1 MPCFYSLTLES
12 QGSILSAIHGSYSAP
27 KAHEIVVNR
36 GRYLELLRFDV
47 TLGQTYSI
55 CSIDTFSLIRNI
67 SNLRVLGS
75 GRDLVVVTSD
85 SGNIVILS
93 FNSETNLFERLHSE
107 PYGKSGCRRIIPG
120 HYLAVDP
127 MGRSIMIA
135 AIERQK
141 LVYTLTRKSKGAETL
156 DISSPMEA
164 HKSHMICFSLAALD
178 VGYENPLFA
187 TIEQSYS
194 NDKNIAYDNDKTGI
208 ESKKQLIY
216 WEVDLGLN
224 YILRKSSQEISNS
237 SHLLLSVPGGSDGPG
252 GVLVCDGIGI
262 TYCKIGCSNIFCPF
276 PIRFGE
282 VPESGIIIVASAL
295 HKLKGFFFILLQTEL
310 GDIYRVH
317 FSHDEGVVREI
328 KIFYYDTIP
337 VCNSLLVLRSGYLFA
352 AHEFG
357 NHSNYQFI
365 SLGDDDTDPFT
376 SSLDDSDKCVFFRL
390 RNCNCI
396 KKIEELPSLSPI
408 TDLKVLDINNDGCPQ
423 IVTSCGRGP
432 RSTLRICS
440 YGKNVEEVTS
450 NPLPGRPRFIWTLK
464 KGIDPSST
472 DSLNETYHNYI
483 IISFI
488 DRSLVLSIEE
498 HVEETTD
505 TLFVLGEA
513 TVHAASMVF
522 YNSFIQVLESHV
534 RYINNDIVFD
544 WKTPDNRRIIAGDS
558 NGRQVALGLEGGL
571 IVILELGV
579 SVTSGRASSSLPM
592 CGNGL
597 VEVCR
602 REITSE
608 IICIGLQQ
616 LCFSDQLRSNFVVV
630 GTSAENTVRLYLISH
645 SEKRLKQTSVQALP
659 TTNSIPESVV
669 LFHSQKNDKLYLL
682 IGLTTGVILSCIINQ
697 STGTIGSYRSK
708 YLGTRGVHISRFIK
722 EDSEG
727 TRSSDNVVGKMGV
740 ICLTNKPWLVD
751 FQANRLNYLPF
762 QYKAVDSIA
771 PLNTQQVSSGYV
783 AVSGSTLVIFQL
795 VHNYGES
802 FSQNIIKL
810 NYTPR
815 KILVLPPPQLF
826 TGLETLMASGTL
838 DIPKN
843 QMIAV
848 IETDHNA
855 FDFKTKKEI
864 LFELN
869 KLYKADSE
877 NVEMV
882 QEKMH
887 DDEENEDNVNMEI
900 EQKDDKNKG
909 MSEYNN
915 EFFIRVP
922 GENGSLIPESEVSGF
937 VAGDGKWGGCVRV
950 VNLRATE
957 NQQIIHLD
965 INEGCISSCVCKFDE
980 MDLPCLVLGTV
991 YGMNL
996 RLGTDDNDSDSQFG
1010 AAIKVYRYDSNYNF
1024 ELLHSTPVENAVTAM
1039 TGWRGRLLVGIGKN
1053 LRVYSLGKKK
1063 LLRKSEYRD
1072 IPESL
1077 SWIKVANDRIYAGDI
1092 TSGVLVFKYNQLS
1105 NQFSIIAKEPFSRWI
1120 TSACEVLDYHT
1131 VITSDKFDNITVSRV
1146 PLEASDEN
1154 SFTSSLIDSTSTT
1167 SSVKSYQTNY
1177 VAQFHTGD
1185 IATCFQKTQLSAL
1198 SVETIIY
1205 GTVLGSIG
1213 SLTPITN
1220 NDDIDLLLKL
1230 ETLIR
1235 REKSTLLSRDQLMF
1249 RSYYSP
1255 VHNVI
1260 DGDFCQTF
1268 SALSQESQN
1277 KISSKLDMTVEEVYK
1292 KLDDMRARIF
1302 W

>member
-27 KAHEIVVNR
+27 KAHEIVANR

-55 CSIDTFSLIRNI
+55 CSTDTFSLIRGI

-85 SGNIVILS
+85 SGNIVILC
-93 FNSETNLFERLHSE
+93 FNNEKNLFERLHSE

-135 AIERQK
+135 AVERQK
-141 LVYTLTRKSKGAETL
+141 LIYTLTRKSKDAETL

-164 HKSHMICFSLAALD
+164 HKSHMICFSITALD

-194 NDKNIAYDNDKTGI
+194 DDKGEVET
-208 ESKKQLIY
+208 KKQLIY

-224 YILRKSSQEISNS
+224 YVLRKASQEISS
-237 SHLLLSVPGGSDGPG
+237 TSHLLLSVPGSSDGPG
-252 GVLVCDGIGI
+252 GVLICDNIGI
-262 TYCKIGCSNIFCPF
+262 TYCKLGCSNIFCPF

-282 VPESGIIIVASAL
+282 VNESGIMIVASAL

-317 FSHDEGVVREI
+317 FSHDEGIVREI

-337 VCNSLLVLRSGYLFA
+337 VSNSLLVLRAGYLFA

-376 SSLDDSDKCVFFRL
+376 SSLDDENKCVFFRL
-390 RNCNCI
+390 RNCSCI

-440 YGKNVEEVTS
+440 YGKNVEEITK

-464 KGIDPSST
+464 KWLSNSSN
-472 DSLNETYHNYI
+472 DSSNENYHSYI

-488 DRSLVLSIEE
+488 DRSLVLSIGE

-513 TVHAASMVF
+513 TIHAASMIF

-534 RYINNDIVFD
+534 RYINNDFVFD
-544 WKTPDNRRIIAGDS
+544 WKTSDNRKIVAGDS

-571 IVILELGV
+571 IVILELGI
-579 SVTSGRASSSLPM
+579 SVTSGVKQSSSM
-592 CGNGL
+592 GGNCL
-597 VEVCR
+597 IEVCR

-616 LCFSDQLRSNFVVV
+616 LYFSDQLRSNFVAV
-630 GTSAENTVRLYLISH
+630 GTSAENTVRLYLISA
-645 SEKRLKQTSVQALP
+645 SEKRLKQTCVQALP

-669 LFHSQKNDKLYLL
+669 LYHSQNKDNLYLF
-682 IGLTTGVILSCIINQ
+682 IGLTTGVILTCSLDQ
-697 STGTIGSYRSK
+697 SKGTIDSYRSK

-722 EDSEG
+722 EDNDVTG
-727 TRSSDNVVGKMGV
+727 SSDSVTGNIGV
-740 ICLTNKPWLVD
+740 MCLTNKPWIVD
-751 FQANRLNYLPF
+751 FQSNRIKYTPL

-771 PLNTQQVSSGYV
+771 PLKTQQISNGYV
-783 AVSGSTLVIFQL
+783 AVSGSTLIIFQL

-802 FSQNIIKL
+802 FSQNIVKL

-826 TGLETLMASGTL
+826 TGLETLIASGTL

-843 QMIAV
+843 QMMAV
-848 IETDHNA
+848 IETDHNT

-864 LFELN
+864 ISELS
-869 KLYKADSE
+869 KLYNCKREDDFKNDSE
-877 NVEMV
+877 
-882 QEKMH
+882 KMD
-887 DDEENEDNVNMEI
+887 DDEGKDDEDVSMEI
-900 EQKDDKNKG
+900 AQKDEDVKNKPENH
-909 MSEYNN
+909 SEL
-915 EFFIRVP
+915 EACIP
-922 GENGSLIPESEVSGF
+922 GEDGCLIPESEVSGF
-937 VAGDGKWGGCVRV
+937 VAGDGKWGGCIRII
-950 VNLRATE
+950 NLRATE

-996 RLGTDDNDSDSQFG
+996 RSNYESGQDSPFG

-1024 ELLHSTPVENAVTAM
+1024 ELVHSTPVDGAVTAM
-1039 TGWRGRLLVGIGKN
+1039 TGWRGRLIVGIGKN

-1072 IPESL
+1072 IPEFL
-1077 SWIKVANDRIYAGDI
+1077 CWIKVANDRIYAGDVA
-1092 TSGVLVFKYNQLS
+1092 SGILVFKYNQLS

-1146 PLEASDEN
+1146 PIEASDEN
-1154 SFTSSLIDSTSTT
+1154 SFTSSFIDSTYANTS

-1177 VAQFHTGD
+1177 IAQFHTGD
-1185 IATCFQKTQLSAL
+1185 ITTCFQKTQLSA
-1198 SVETIIY
+1198 SAVETIIY
-1205 GTVLGSIG
+1205 GTILGSIG

-1220 NDDIDLLLKL
+1220 NEDVELLTKL

-1235 REKSTLLSRDQLMF
+1235 REKNTLLSRDQLMF

-1268 SALSQESQN
+1268 SALPQESQK
-1277 KISSKLDMTVEEVYK
+1277 KISSKLDVTVEEVYK
-1292 KLDDMRARIF
+1292 KLDDMRARIL